1 MDLLQGARTRCLV
14 VFDEV
19 PPPFDRLWGGG
30 RLVSDT
36 NGPPSDPASLR
47 LKRGREWFQHPR
59 SQRPRRG
66 RLGEVDGIRTRNFQV
81 NSLVLYR

>member
-36 NGPPSDPASLR
+36 NGPPGDPVSLG
-47 LKRGREWFQHPR
+47 LNVVGNGFSTPVADVPLGE
-59 SQRPRRG
+59 